1 MTDGVDDT
9 GLLASVLRLRAEVDA
24 AQLPLDLPDTGPART
39 VRSAL
44 LAQLDDYV
52 VPRLTSL
59 DAPLLAVVGGPTG
72 AGKSTLVNSVVGSVV
87 SRSGVLRPTTR
98 SPVLVHHP
106 DDASWFAGDR
116 VLPGLARLTGRAD
129 VADDQSSLRLTA
141 SRSLAPGLAML
152 DAPDIDSVVQ
162 ANRQLAKQLLAAA
175 DLWVFVTTAARYAD
189 AVPWDLLREAS
200 TRGSSVAV
208 VLDRVP
214 PEAMGDIS
222 AHLTQMLREEG
233 LGEAPLFT
241 VPESPLREDGRLP
254 DAAVAPLRSWLSSLA
269 RDAKARAVVV
279 RRTLTGALD
288 SLRGRVAVLEA
299 SSDDQVAAASA
310 LRTEAAAAYAQ
321 ALADVEHGIT
331 DGTLLRGEVLA
342 RWQEFVGTGEFLRS
356 VEVGISRL
364 RDRITAAIKGTPPPA
379 DNLGEALQTGVAA
392 LLTAQGQGA
401 AAAASRAWRQ
411 LAGGP
416 PLLQAHPELAKSSPA
431 LVADVDRLV
440 REWQGEVLTLVR
452 EEGKDRRTTARVL
465 AFGVNGIGAVLM
477 LVAFSQTGGLVGAEI
492 GVAGGAALLA
502 QRLLEAVFGDQAVR
516 DLAAKARKRLLSRAS
531 ELYAA
536 EQGRFEDLVDA
547 LEIRS
552 GQSARLHAAA
562 TAVERSR

>member
-9 GLLASVLRLRAEVDA
+9 GLLASVLRLRSEVDSA
-24 AQLPLDLPDTGPART
+24 ALPLDLPDAGQVRTARA
-39 VRSAL
+39 AL

-52 VPRLTSL
+52 IPRLTSL
-59 DAPLLAVVGGPTG
+59 DAPLLAVVGGSTG
-72 AGKSTLVNSVVGSVV
+72 AGKSTLVNSVVGSIV

-116 VLPGLARLTGRAD
+116 VLPSLARLTGRAD
-129 VADDQSSLRLTA
+129 AADQSSLRLTA
-141 SRSLAPGLAML
+141 SRSLPPGLAML

-162 ANRQLAKQLLAAA
+162 ANRDLAKQLLAAA
-175 DLWVFVTTAARYAD
+175 DLWLFVTTAARYAD

-200 TRGSSVAV
+200 ARGSSVAV

-214 PEAMGDIS
+214 PEAMDEIRT
-222 AHLTQMLREEG
+222 HLEQMLRDEG
-233 LGEAPLFT
+233 LGDAPLFT
-241 VPESPLREDGRLP
+241 VVESALGQDGRLP
-254 DAAVAPLRSWLSSLA
+254 DDVVAPLRSWLSALA
-269 RDAKARAVVV
+269 SDAKARAVVV

-288 SLRGRVAVLEA
+288 SLRDRVAALEEA
-299 SSDDQVAAASA
+299 SDDQVAATGA
-310 LRTEAAAAYAQ
+310 LRKEAAAAYAQ

-342 RWQEFVGTGEFLRS
+342 RWQEFVGTGEFLRT

-392 LLTAQGQGA
+392 LLTAHGQGA
-401 AAAASRAWRQ
+401 AAATARAWRQ

-416 PLLQAHPELAKSSPA
+416 TLLQVHPDLAKTSPG
-431 LVADVDRLV
+431 LVPDVDRLV
-440 REWQGEVLTLVR
+440 REWQGEVLSMVR
-452 EEGKDRRTTARVL
+452 DEGKDRRTTARVL

-531 ELYAA
+531 ELYAGERA
-536 EQGRFEDLVDA
+536 RFDEVVDA
-547 LEIRS
+547 LGIRP
-552 GQSARLHAAA
+552 GQSEQLRAAA
-562 TAVERSR
+562 AAVQEAR

>member
-9 GLLASVLRLRAEVDA
+9 GLLASVLRLRSEVDSA
-24 AQLPLDLPDTGPART
+24 ALPLDLPDAGQVRTARA
-39 VRSAL
+39 AL

-52 VPRLTSL
+52 IPRLTSL
-59 DAPLLAVVGGPTG
+59 DAPLLAVVGGSTG
-72 AGKSTLVNSVVGSVV
+72 AGKSTLVNSVVGSIV

-116 VLPGLARLTGRAD
+116 VLPSLARLTGRAD
-129 VADDQSSLRLTA
+129 AADQSSLRLTA
-141 SRSLAPGLAML
+141 SRSLPPGLAML

-162 ANRQLAKQLLAAA
+162 ANRDLAKQLLAAA
-175 DLWVFVTTAARYAD
+175 DLWLFVTTAARYAD

-200 TRGSSVAV
+200 ARGSSVAV

-214 PEAMGDIS
+214 PEAMDEIRT
-222 AHLTQMLREEG
+222 HLEQMLRDEG
-233 LGEAPLFT
+233 LGDAPLFT
-241 VPESPLREDGRLP
+241 VVESALGQDGRLP
-254 DAAVAPLRSWLSSLA
+254 DDVVAPLRSWLSALA
-269 RDAKARAVVV
+269 SDAKARAVVV

-288 SLRGRVAVLEA
+288 SLRDRVAALEEA
-299 SSDDQVAAASA
+299 SDDQVAATGA
-310 LRTEAAAAYAQ
+310 LRKEAAAAYAQ

-342 RWQEFVGTGEFLRS
+342 RWQEFVGTGEFLRT

-392 LLTAQGQGA
+392 LLTAHGQGA
-401 AAAASRAWRQ
+401 AAATARAWRQ

-416 PLLQAHPELAKSSPA
+416 TLLQVHPDLAKTSPG
-431 LVADVDRLV
+431 LVPDVDRLV
-440 REWQGEVLTLVR
+440 REWQGEVLSMVR
-452 EEGKDRRTTARVL
+452 DEGKDRRTTARVL

-531 ELYAA
+531 ELYAG
-536 EQGRFEDLVDA
+536 EQARFDEVVDA
-547 LEIRS
+547 LGTRP
-552 GQSARLHAAA
+552 GQSEQLRAAA
-562 TAVERSR
+562 AAVQEAR